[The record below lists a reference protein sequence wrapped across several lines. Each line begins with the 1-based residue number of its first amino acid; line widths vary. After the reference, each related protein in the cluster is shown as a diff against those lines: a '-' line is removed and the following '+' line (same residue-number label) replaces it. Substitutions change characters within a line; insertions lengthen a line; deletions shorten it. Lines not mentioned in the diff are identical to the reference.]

1 MTMMIVKRPKLHLAM
16 SIGSDNMEM
25 LVPDINEIW
34 EEILSE
40 KIIKK
45 NRQYGNSV
53 YDTDTIFSS
62 VGDPEELIKIR
73 LDDKMRR
80 LKTLDPES
88 PKYDSELMEIIAY
101 IIHLLNWRRNSDRD
115 NSRYEGDQKSSA
127 DYLRELCDSHL
138 PTLGLRRLPNKQ
150 RRHLREEDFQ

>member
-1 MTMMIVKRPKLHLAM
+1 MELCVPHL
-16 SIGSDNMEM
+16 
-25 LVPDINEIW
+25 NELW
-34 EEILSE
+34 DEILSE

-45 NRQYGNSV
+45 NKQYGNSV

-101 IIHLLNWRRNSDRD
+101 IMHLLNWRRNSGKKEEESGRVSLTD
-115 NSRYEGDQKSSA
+115 SSGYTGDKKQSTVSI
-127 DYLRELCDSHL
+127 REVCERHL
-138 PTLGLRRLPNKQ
+138 STLGLRRLPGEQ
-150 RRHLREEDFQ
+150 RRSLREEDFQ

>member
-1 MTMMIVKRPKLHLAM
+1 
-16 SIGSDNMEM
+16 ME
-25 LVPDINEIW
+25 LFVPDINELW
-34 EEILSE
+34 DEILSE

-80 LKTLDPES
+80 LKTLDTNS
-88 PKYDSELMEIIAY
+88 DKYDSELKEIIAY
-101 IIHLLNWRRNSDRD
+101 IIHLLNWRRNSGKTKHSDRH
-115 NSRYEGDQKSSA
+115 EGDEEQTPK
-127 DYLRELCDSHL
+127 DIREICERHL
-138 PTLGLRRLPNKQ
+138 STLGLRRLPGKQ
-150 RRHLREEDFQ
+150 RRRLREEDFQ